1 MIYSNPTLAASI
13 RKALCREA
21 DGRDLLLALN
31 FELPADGTVPEWLE
45 LLPTGETVTG
55 RDGRTWR
62 NPDPAA
68 VVQRTLELG
77 RDTPLDWEHATEI
90 KAPKGERAPAAAWIT
105 ELQVRDG
112 AIWGRVQWTDAGKAS
127 VANREYRYIS
137 PVFLF
142 HRETRVIQSITSA
155 GLTNNPNLFITAL
168 NQSGNGPEEDLPVKL
183 SAAIRKALALKED
196 ATDDDGVA
204 AINQMKADKETAE
217 QAKTQAEADKE
228 AALNRATPGLDKFV
242 PRADYDIAV
251 NRSNE
256 LQAQLDAR
264 QKDEQ
269 EAQIET
275 AINAALDA
283 RKITPSTV
291 DYHKAQCR
299 QEGGLERFKEYVEAA
314 PQIAADTDL
323 DKREQ
328 DKNKDT
334 ALNQEEQRAAA
345 LFGNSAEDLKKYG
358 G

>member
-1 MIYSNPTLAASI
+1 MIYSTPKLAASL
-13 RKALCREA
+13 RLALCREQEA
-21 DGRDLLLALN
+21 QLLALN
-31 FELPADGTVPEWLE
+31 FELPTDGTVPDWLE
-45 LLPTGETVTG
+45 LLPAGEIVTG

-62 NPDPAA
+62 NPEPGS
-68 VVQRTLELG
+68 VVQRTLDLG
-77 RDTPLDWEHATEI
+77 RDTPLDWEHATEL
-90 KAPKGERAPAAAWIT
+90 KAPKGERAPAAAWIK

-112 AIWGRVQWTDAGKAS
+112 AIWGRVEWTDAGRAS

-137 PVFLF
+137 PVFHF
-142 HRETRVIQSITSA
+142 HRDTRVIQRITSA
-155 GLTNNPNLFITAL
+155 GLTNSPNLFITAL
-168 NQSGNGPEEDLPVKL
+168 NQSGTGPEEDLPVKL
-183 SAAIRKALALKED
+183 SEAIRKALALKDD
-196 ATDDDGVA
+196 ATEDDGVA

-242 PRADYDIAV
+242 PRADYDVAV

>member
-1 MIYSNPTLAASI
+1 MIYSTPKLAASL
-13 RKALCREA
+13 RLALCREQDA
-21 DGRDLLLALN
+21 QLLALN
-31 FELPADGTVPEWLE
+31 FELPTDGTVPDWLE
-45 LLPTGETVTG
+45 LLPAGEIVTG

-62 NPDPAA
+62 NPEPGS
-68 VVQRTLELG
+68 VVQRTLDLG
-77 RDTPLDWEHATEI
+77 RDTPLDWEHATEL
-90 KAPKGERAPAAAWIT
+90 KAPKGERAPAAAWIK

-112 AIWGRVQWTDAGKAS
+112 AIWGRVEWTDAGRAS

-137 PVFLF
+137 PVFHF
-142 HRETRVIQSITSA
+142 HRDTRVIQRITSA
-155 GLTNNPNLFITAL
+155 GLTNSPNLFITAL

-183 SAAIRKALALKED
+183 SEAIRKVLALNED
-196 ATDDDGVA
+196 ATDEDAVK
-204 AINQMKADKETAE
+204 AINQMQAAKQAAEEDKAK
-217 QAKTQAEADKE
+217 AEADKE
-228 AALNRATPGLDKFV
+228 TALNRATPGLDKFV
-242 PRADYDIAV
+242 PRADYDVAV

-283 RKITPSTV
+283 RKITPSTAE
-291 DYHKAQCR
+291 YHKAQCR

-323 DKREQ
+323 DKREH
-328 DKNKDT
+328 DKDKQT
-334 ALNQEEQRAAA
+334 ALNQEEQRAAEM
-345 LFGNSAEDLKKYG
+345 FGNSAEDLKKYG